1 MIEKT
6 VTDIFSSSIENS
18 VIFLNA
24 NTLGFG
30 ATGLF
35 RRLRLEFPNIFDD
48 YHQYCVL
55 FKDKRLQEE
64 CIGKFYAIPF
74 QNNSVICFSFG
85 QRFFSET
92 KYELDIEAFETNLR
106 KVAKQIKTHAQQ
118 TGVLNDL
125 HIPYKIGNGM
135 SPEEVEKAHQI
146 IEQIFDDSPI
156 KVIYHI

>member
-6 VTDIFSSSIENS
+6 ITDIFSSQIENS
-18 VIFLNA
+18 IIFLNT

-35 RRLRLEFPNIFDD
+35 KRLRLEFPDVFND

-74 QNNSVICFSFG
+74 QKKSIICFSFG
-85 QRFFSET
+85 QRFRSET
-92 KYELDIEAFETNLR
+92 KYELDFEAFESNLR
-106 KVAKQIKTHAQQ
+106 KVSKQIKAHAQQ
-118 TGVLNDL
+118 TGILNDL

-135 SPEEVEKAHQI
+135 SPDEVEKAHEI
-146 IEQIFDDSPI
+146 IEMIFCNSPI
-156 KVIYHI
+156 KVIYHV